1 MRREQWGT
9 NDRGD
14 TVKVHMMTGA
24 KPLGEFVSLAT
35 DAAAAGFAGLV
46 IVESGRTAY
55 LSAAVAAV
63 QGLDLD
69 LATGI
74 AVAFPRSPMVTASTA
89 WELAEASGGRFRLGL
104 GTQVRAHVERRYGV
118 DFDRPGPRLRDYV
131 RAVKACFAGFRG
143 ERLDHHGD
151 FFDLSL
157 LPAMWSPGPIS
168 EADPPV
174 DVAAVNPWMLRM
186 AGAEADGV
194 HVHPLNSP
202 TYHGA
207 TLLPNLRE
215 GRPSGLEGYTAHV
228 PVFTAAGDTAEER
241 RRWREATRA
250 MVGFYGSTPN
260 YAFIFE
266 QIGRPGTTE
275 ALRAAQK
282 TGDMAGMSA
291 VIDDEILDHFLVEGT
306 WAEMPERIVE
316 RLAALDDLDVQ
327 PVLYHAGSTYGS
339 HEATFRRFGEL
350 AAALR
355 ET

>member
-1 MRREQWGT
+1 VPGLLRER
-9 NDRGD
+9 RGD

-24 KPLGEFVSLAT
+24 KPLGRFVQLAT
-35 DAAAAGFAGLV
+35 DAADAGFAGLV

-89 WELAEASGGRFRLGL
+89 WELAEASDGRFRLGL
-104 GTQVRAHVERRYGV
+104 GTQVRAHVERRYGAA
-118 DFDRPGPRLRDYV
+118 FERPGPRLRDYV
-131 RAVKACFAGFRG
+131 RAVKACFAAFRG
-143 ERLDHHGD
+143 ERLDYHGE
-151 FFDLSL
+151 FYDLTL
-157 LPAMWSPGPIS
+157 LPPMWSPGPIAP
-168 EADPPV
+168 ADPPL

-202 TYHGA
+202 TYHEI

-215 GRPSGLEGYTAHV
+215 GRSGMVDGFTAFV
-228 PVFTAAGDTAEER
+228 PVFTAAGDGAEER
-241 RRWREATRA
+241 GRWRETTRA

-260 YAFIFE
+260 YAFVFE

-282 TGDMAGMSA
+282 AGDMAGMSA

-306 WAEMPERIVE
+306 WAQLPERIATRVG
-316 RLAALDDLDVQ
+316 ALTDAGLEVQ
-327 PVLYHAGSTYGS
+327 PVLYHAGSTYGADD
-339 HEATFRRFGEL
+339 ATFRRFGEL

-355 ET
+355 GM